1 MAAAGMPGGHSTVVT
16 LIPVDNPTSGAAPS
30 VPRGR
35 STVVTL
41 TRADTRRREHPNGLG
56 QPKTRN
62 RLGPARTGS
71 DRLGPALECRPEAGV
86 GAAQVCRVE
95 SACSP
100 GHDSEVARAGVR

>member
-62 RLGPARTGS
+62 RRGPARTGS
-71 DRLGPALECRPEAGV
+71 DRLGPARTGSDWLWNVVRRPGWVPRRFAG
-86 GAAQVCRVE
+86 
-95 SACSP
+95 
-100 GHDSEVARAGVR
+100 

>member
-30 VPRGR
+30 VPHGR

-41 TRADTRRREHPNGLG
+41 TRADTRRLEHANGLG
-56 QPKTRN
+56 TAQNAEPTRI
-62 RLGPARTGS
+62 GS
-71 DRLGPALECRPEAGV
+71 DRLWNVAREAGV
-86 GAAQVCRVE
+86 GASQVCRVE

-100 GHDSEVARAGVR
+100 GHDSALARAGVR